1 MRTVSIG
8 PNDWYRSKPRVM
20 PGQPMEKVPTVP
32 RSIPTGGGSVN
43 AAIETNLRMICII
56 CICVQNAEVLQC
68 HELGHVISVRSR
80 VEGSD

>member
-8 PNDWYRSKPRVM
+8 LNDWYRSRSCVM
-20 PGQPMEKVPTVP
+20 PGQPMEKVPTVL
-32 RSIPTGGGSVN
+32 RSIPTGSRSVN

-68 HELGHVISVRSR
+68 HELGHVMSV
-80 VEGSD
+80 